1 MAGPPSFVSFKDSRR
16 DVQSKMPSKS
26 DLQSSSR
33 KPGSRTEVE
42 RNTDLSR
49 VETGTVRSAFTG
61 QTRPDDVKPAR
72 GRGRGAGFGEESR
85 RVPALTEPESRVQHG
100 RGKRFQREDLR
111 DDPSVGRGRGGRHQY
126 RTAERMPEV
135 GKQARSELHPSRG
148 FPGHSNEGERY
159 SAPQRHSRS
168 LREMDTR
175 GQSSGH
181 QLSEWQEQKM
191 KLDSKVAA
199 NTAGEGMEEKEPP
212 PANEK
217 QRSYFKGSSRY
228 EDEKQ
233 REGRLQK
240 EDDRLHKSHYGG
252 EAHREKYRKEQQHD
266 RPGSF
271 KDYARL
277 KPLQQSERGE
287 GRHMDTK
294 IQGDGQRRERVQ
306 RREFR
311 EGKRETRPSVMEA
324 WADLEDRQSR
334 SSGSRSSKSTV
345 GDDFRSKPSVGD
357 DFRTK
362 STVSGDFRTKSTVG
376 GDFRMKSTLSDDSKT
391 RSTVTVGSGG
401 GDQYNWDWVNKGAP
415 CSASKQNH

>member
-1 MAGPPSFVSFKDSRR
+1 VAGPPSFVSFKDSRR
-16 DVQSKMPSKS
+16 DVQSKMPSRP
-26 DLQSSSR
+26 DLKSSSR
-33 KPGSRTEVE
+33 NHGSKTEVE
-42 RNTDLSR
+42 RSTDSSR

-61 QTRPDDVKPAR
+61 QTRPDDVKAAR

-111 DDPSVGRGRGGRHQY
+111 DDPSVGRGRGGGRHQY

-135 GKQARSELHPSRG
+135 GKQARSGPHPSRG
-148 FPGHSNEGERY
+148 FPGHSSEGERY
-159 SAPQRHSRS
+159 SAAQRPQHSRS
-168 LREMDTR
+168 LREVDTR

-181 QLSEWQEQKM
+181 QLSEWLEQKM
-191 KLDSKVAA
+191 KLDSKVFSTAA

-217 QRSYFKGSSRY
+217 QRPYFKGSSRY

-233 REGRLQK
+233 REGGLQK

-252 EAHREKYRKEQQHD
+252 EARREKYRKEQQHD

-271 KDYARL
+271 KDYERL

-294 IQGDGQRRERVQ
+294 MQGDGQRRERVQ

-345 GDDFRSKPSVGD
+345 G
-357 DFRTK
+357 
-362 STVSGDFRTKSTVG
+362 GDFRMKSTVG
-376 GDFRMKSTLSDDSKT
+376 GDFRMKSTLSDDFKT

-401 GDQYNWDWVNKGAP
+401 ADQYNWDWVNKGAP